1 MFILSLPIGTSIAL
15 AVTVS
20 ASLSVALYFVIHRFW
35 SVELTDET
43 KKTAD
48 IVATRIIVAGNNS
61 FYLKLARFGRLT
73 MIDKAS
79 EDTCAGSAAASIPKA
94 FWIAVLAVLLGVPL
108 EADVED
114 GMKEQQKSKNYAVRR
129 SW

>member
-20 ASLSVALYFVIHRFW
+20 ASLSVALYFVIHRFC

-61 FYLKLARFGRLT
+61 F
-73 MIDKAS
+73 S
-79 EDTCAGSAAASIPKA
+79 
-94 FWIAVLAVLLGVPL
+94 L
-108 EADVED
+108 EACTIRKADD
-114 GMKEQQKSKNYAVRR
+114 DRQGK
-129 SW
+129 